1 MFKKI
6 LIANRSEVATRVIRA
21 CKELGIKTVAIYSEA
36 DVNSLHVKKA
46 DEAYMIHGDP
56 VKAYLN
62 YYKIVDIARRAGVDA
77 IHPGYGF
84 LSERPDFAEYCRK
97 KGVEFIGPSVEH
109 LKMFGSKL
117 KAKKVMKE
125 LGVPVA
131 EGSDRAV
138 SDIEEAKELAKKIG
152 YPVMIKASHG
162 GGGRGLRVARNEKE
176 LVSQFKTAVA
186 EAEAA
191 FGKGEVF
198 IEKYIEEPRHIEI
211 QIIADKNGNVVHLG
225 ERDCSMQR
233 RHQKVLEIAPS
244 PVLTKRQ
251 REKLGQICVRVAR
264 EIGYYGVGTWE
275 FLMDKYGKFY
285 FMEVN
290 PRLQVEHTIT
300 EAVTGIDIVQE
311 QIRIAAGMNLSFSQK
326 SVNIYG
332 FAMQF
337 RINAEDVTRDF
348 VPSPGT
354 VTAYYSPG
362 GIGVRIDGVVY
373 KGYKIPPYYDSMIAK
388 LIVWGRNWDEVI
400 RRSRRALDEFVIRGV
415 PTTIPFFKK
424 ILNDPEFIHG
434 KFDTSFIDRKIK
446 EFTFIKEPDPEIL
459 ALALSAAIA
468 AHHGL

>member
-1 MFKKI
+1 MFKKV
-6 LIANRSEVATRVIRA
+6 LIANRGEVATRIIRA

-46 DEAYMIHGDP
+46 DESYLIHGDP
-56 VKAYLN
+56 IKAYLN
-62 YYKIVDIARRAGVDA
+62 YYRIVDIAKRAGADA

-84 LSERPDFAEYCRK
+84 LSERADFARYARK
-97 KGVEFIGPSVEH
+97 HGVEFIGPDAKH
-109 LKMFGSKL
+109 LEMFGSKIE
-117 KAKKVMKE
+117 AKKLMKE

-131 EGSDRAV
+131 EGSEEP
-138 SDIEEAKELAKKIG
+138 IENLNEAKKIAQRIG
-152 YPVMIKASHG
+152 YPVMIKAAHG

-176 LVSQFKTAVA
+176 LENQFTIAVK

-198 IEKYIEEPRHIEI
+198 IEKYIENPRHIEI
-211 QIIADKNGNVVHLG
+211 QILADKHGNVVHLG
-225 ERDCSMQR
+225 ERDCSLQR

-251 REKLGQICVRVAR
+251 RERLGKICVEAAKA
-264 EIGYYGVGTWE
+264 IGYYGAGTWE
-275 FLMDKYGKFY
+275 FLMDKYGNFY

-300 EAVTGIDIVQE
+300 EEITGIDIVQE
-311 QIRIAAGMNLSFSQK
+311 QIRIAAGMGLSFSQRN
-326 SVNIYG
+326 VHIYG

-337 RINAEDVTRDF
+337 RINAEDPTKDF
-348 VPSPGT
+348 VPCPGT
-354 VTAYYSPG
+354 ITAYYSPG

-373 KGYKIPPYYDSMIAK
+373 KGYKIPPYYDSMVAK
-388 LIVWGRNWDEVI
+388 LIVWGRNWDETI
-400 RRSRRALDEFVIRGV
+400 RRSRRALGEFVIRGV

-424 ILNDPEFIHG
+424 ILNDPEFVKG
-434 KFDTSFIDRKIK
+434 QFDTSFIDRKIK
-446 EFTFIKEPDPEIL
+446 DFTFIKEADPEVL
-459 ALALSAAIA
+459 ALAISAAIA

>member
-62 YYKIVDIARRAGVDA
+62 YYKIVDIARRAGADA

-97 KGVEFIGPSVEH
+97 RGIEFIGPSVEH

-117 KAKKVMKE
+117 EAKRVMKE

-131 EGSDRAV
+131 EGSDGAI
-138 SDIEEAKELAKKIG
+138 SDIEEAKALAKKIG

-162 GGGRGLRVARNEKE
+162 GGGRGLRVARNEEE

-251 REKLGQICVRVAR
+251 REKLGQICVKVAK

-373 KGYKIPPYYDSMIAK
+373 KGYRIPPYYDSMIAK

-424 ILNDPEFIHG
+424 ILNDAEFIHG

>member
-6 LIANRSEVATRVIRA
+6 LIANRGEVATRVIRA

-36 DVNSLHVKKA
+36 DDTSLHVKKA

-56 VKAYLN
+56 VRAYLN
-62 YYKIVDIARRAGVDA
+62 YYKIVDIAKRAGADA

-84 LSERPDFAEYCRK
+84 LSERPDFADYARK
-97 KGVEFIGPSVEH
+97 HGIEFIGPSVEH
-109 LKMFGSKL
+109 LEMFGDKI
-117 KAKKVMKE
+117 KAKKVMKS

-131 EGSDRAV
+131 EGSESSV
-138 SDIEEAKELAKKIG
+138 KELSEAKQIAKDIG
-152 YPVMIKASHG
+152 YPVMIKAAHG
-162 GGGRGLRVARNEKE
+162 GGGRGLRVARDERELEK
-176 LVSQFKTAVA
+176 LFPIAVA

-211 QIIADKNGNVVHLG
+211 QIIADKHGNVVHLG
-225 ERDCSMQR
+225 ERDCSLQR

-251 REKLGQICVRVAR
+251 RERLGQICVNAAK

-275 FLMDKYGKFY
+275 FLMDKYGNFY

-300 EAVTGIDIVQE
+300 EEITGIDIVQE
-311 QIRIAAGMNLSFSQK
+311 QIRIAAGMGLSFSQK
-326 SVNIYG
+326 NVQFYG
-332 FAMQF
+332 FAFQF
-337 RINAEDVTRDF
+337 RINAEDPSKDF
-348 VPSPGT
+348 VPHPGT
-354 VTAYYSPG
+354 ITAYYSPG

-373 KGYKIPPYYDSMIAK
+373 KGYKIPPYYDSMVAK
-388 LIVWGRNWDEVI
+388 LIVWGRSWDETI
-400 RRSRRALDEFVIRGV
+400 RRSRRALEEFLIRGV

-424 ILNDPEFIHG
+424 ILSDPEFMHG

-446 EFTFIKEPDPEIL
+446 DFTFIKEQDPEVL
-459 ALALSAAIA
+459 ALAISAAIA